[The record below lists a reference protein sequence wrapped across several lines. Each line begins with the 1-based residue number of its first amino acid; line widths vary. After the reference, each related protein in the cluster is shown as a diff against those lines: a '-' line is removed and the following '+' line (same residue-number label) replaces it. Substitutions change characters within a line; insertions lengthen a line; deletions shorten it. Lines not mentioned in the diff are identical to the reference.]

1 MITLTE
7 EMREAFASALEDGTP
22 ALLATASAA
31 CLPDVAFKGSL
42 IVWDEEHLAFWER
55 SHGRTLRNIAE
66 NPNVCVLFRNA
77 GRRLSWKLFGRARL
91 IRSGELWERIM
102 ERMPAAE
109 LRLDPERQGIAVLI
123 AIDEVRQ
130 GRQTIMS
137 RD

>member
-55 SHGRTLRNIAE
+55 SHGRTLRNVAE

-102 ERMPAAE
+102 ARMPAAE

>member
-91 IRSGELWERIM
+91 IRSGELRERIM